1 MPDNAYKGSKPG
13 FKKAH
18 VHPNKVNDR
27 QGYADTTPAKND
39 VSTRKAVPTKRIG
52 GSNPGAH

>member
-1 MPDNAYKGSKPG
+1 MADSAYKGKKPG
-13 FKKAH
+13 FKKAP

-27 QGYADTTPAKND
+27 GGYPDTNPAKND
-39 VSTRKAVPTKRIG
+39 VTTRKAVPTKRIG